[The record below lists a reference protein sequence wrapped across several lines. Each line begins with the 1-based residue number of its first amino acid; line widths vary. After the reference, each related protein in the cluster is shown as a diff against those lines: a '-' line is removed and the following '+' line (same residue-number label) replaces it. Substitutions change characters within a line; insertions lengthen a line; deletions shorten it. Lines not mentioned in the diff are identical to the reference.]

1 MYNMDSCKS
10 VSGTVSWQRW
20 TFKVEVLLLRERR
33 DRGTFHETNALF
45 AFSVTNATVN
55 SDQYTLLFEMLPV
68 LVVKLKKQTADNERR
83 LHVSVV
89 CGSEK
94 QELNHF
100 THYSNGAGHLHVIS

>member
-1 MYNMDSCKS
+1 MEPCKS

-20 TFKVEVLLLRERR
+20 TFKVEVLLLLEWR
-33 DRGTFHETNALF
+33 DRGTFHKTNTLF

-68 LVVKLKKQTADNERR
+68 LVVKLKKKTADNKRR

-89 CGSEK
+89 CCSES
-94 QELNHF
+94 HF
-100 THYSNGAGHLHVIS
+100 SLVITAMMQVI

>member
-1 MYNMDSCKS
+1 MGQCHGK
-10 VSGTVSWQRW
+10 GGPLRW
-20 TFKVEVLLLRERR
+20 RCFCYWNGETEALFTK
-33 DRGTFHETNALF
+33 TNALF

-68 LVVKLKKQTADNERR
+68 LVVKLKKTADNERR

-89 CGSEK
+89 CCSEK

-100 THYSNGAGHLHVIS
+100 SHDSNDAGHLDVILN